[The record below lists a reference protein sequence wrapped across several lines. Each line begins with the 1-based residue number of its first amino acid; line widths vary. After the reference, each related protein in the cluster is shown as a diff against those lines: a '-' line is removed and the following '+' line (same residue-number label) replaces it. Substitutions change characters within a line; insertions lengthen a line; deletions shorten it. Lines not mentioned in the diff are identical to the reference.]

1 MTSDLVRRRLLVRG
15 RVQGVFFRDSARQ
28 RARHEGVAGWAR
40 NREDGALEVVLEGP
54 RPAVDRVAAFC
65 ETGPPQASVRG
76 VEAHSEEPEGLT
88 GFEVR

>member
-54 RPAVDRVAAFC
+54 RPAVDRVAAFFQQKA
-65 ETGPPQASVRG
+65 EPTP
-76 VEAHSEEPEGLT
+76 AHAPSPRAAA
-88 GFEVR
+88 GFAV